1 MTLAFTPAWINLE
14 TLSHRDLDIRDLFAR
29 DPDRARA
36 LTVALDDGFF
46 VDFSKQAVDAPA
58 LAALR
63 DLARQQEVERWRDVM
78 FSGAV
83 ANVTERRSV
92 LHPALRGEAGDAYSV
107 DGISVMPEVLEVR
120 RRKADFAVP
129 VRNGTWTGAT
139 GQKIRT
145 VVSIGIGGSAL
156 GPELVVRALR
166 AYHDGPEIR
175 FLANVD
181 PADVAMALAGLDPAT
196 TLFIVASKTFTT
208 QETMTNAAAAR
219 RWLVAALGEGAVRQ
233 HFVAASTNRAEVEA
247 FGIDPANMFPF
258 REWVGGRYSLWSSI
272 GLPVMIAIGPERFGE
287 LLAGA
292 REMDQHFRTAPLT
305 ANLPILM
312 ALIGVWNR
320 NFLDRPALAVLP
332 YSQDMALLPAFLQQL
347 EMESNGKQVDR
358 DGVPVSTATCP
369 VVFGQPGTNGQH
381 AFHQQI
387 HQGPEVV
394 PCDFIVALQ
403 PHPADDALAPGQHR
417 LLVANALA
425 QAAALLQGR
434 ATDDPHR
441 AFTGNRPSTMIVMD
455 RFTPRNLGRLIALY
469 EHKVATQGWLWGIN
483 SFDQFGVELG
493 KELAKSLLSGTASSG
508 FDPSTQAL
516 FARLNRVCPAG

>member
-14 TLSHRDLDIRDLFAR
+14 TLAHRDLDIRDQFA
-29 DPDRARA
+29 DNPDRVQA

-46 VDFSKQAVDAPA
+46 VDFSKQSVDGAA

-78 FSGAV
+78 FSGAI
-83 ANVTERRSV
+83 ANVTERRRV
-92 LHPALRGEAGDAYSV
+92 LHPALRADAGDVYDV
-107 DGISVMPEVLEVR
+107 DGASVVPEVLAVR
-120 RRKADFAVP
+120 KAMADFATR
-129 VRNGTWTGAT
+129 VRTGVWTGAT
-139 GQKIRT
+139 GQPIRT

-166 AYHDGPEIR
+166 SCHDGPAVR

-196 TLFIVASKTFTT
+196 TLFVVASKTFTT

-219 RWLVAALGEGAVRQ
+219 RWLVAALGEGAVNR
-233 HFVAASTNRAEVEA
+233 HFVAASTNREAVAA
-247 FGIDPANMFPF
+247 FGIDPVNMFPF

-272 GLPVMIAIGPERFGE
+272 GLPIVLAIGAERFNE
-287 LLAGA
+287 LLAGG
-292 REMDQHFRTAPLT
+292 RDMDVHFRTAPLA

-320 NFLDRPALAVLP
+320 NFLKRPALAVLP
-332 YSQDMALLPAFLQQL
+332 YSQDMLLLPSFLQQL

-358 DGVPVSTATCP
+358 EGQPVTTATCP

-381 AFHQQI
+381 AFHQQL

-394 PCDFIVALQ
+394 PCDFIVPLQ
-403 PHPADDALAPGQHR
+403 PNPADDALAPGQHR

-434 ATDDPHR
+434 QTDDPHR
-441 AFTGNRPSTMIVMD
+441 TFTGNRPSTMIVMD
-455 RFTPRNLGRLIALY
+455 RLTPRNLGRLIALY
-469 EHKVATQGWLWGIN
+469 EHKVAAQGWIWGVN

-493 KELAKSLLSGTASSG
+493 KELAKSLLEGAPSG
-508 FDPSTQAL
+508 FDPSTMAL
-516 FARLNRVCPAG
+516 FARLDRVCPAR